1 MGAAVR
7 ATALI
12 AIAFAFLAI
21 AAPARA
27 EQARTLNGNLAAGKP
42 TVVVV
47 SRAASASDMR
57 SEAYADWAAYLN
69 EFAADHR
76 GKFEILRVRPR
87 DLKRLFANGTPIR
100 QRFAT
105 IFFRDQKN
113 AVYYDGMIHER
124 SVYQA
129 AATFLSGQDTGPD
142 TGLKPF
148 RFRLR

>member
-1 MGAAVR
+1 MRVAVR

-12 AIAFAFLAI
+12 AIALALLAI
-21 AAPARA
+21 AAPVRA
-27 EQARTLNGNLAAGKP
+27 EQARTLRGNLAAGKP

-47 SRAASASDMR
+47 SRAGTASDMR
-57 SEAYADWAAYLN
+57 SEAYADWASYLN

-76 GKFEILRVRPR
+76 GKFEVLKVTPG
-87 DLKRLFANGTPIR
+87 DLTRLFASGTPIKH
-100 QRFAT
+100 RFAT
-105 IFFRDQKN
+105 IFFRDEKN

-124 SVYQA
+124 SVYQVA
-129 AATFLSGQDTGPD
+129 VAFLSGQGAGPD